1 MKKTAKSHGRLSIS
15 ADDRPRELVKKSS
28 DLKGVWKA
36 KVITLFPNMFPGSLS
51 FSLVG
56 RALQKELWALETI
69 DLRAFGEGKHKNV
82 DDTPAGGGAAM
93 ILRADVIERAI
104 NSAQSSG
111 FNKNPIIY
119 LSARGKK
126 FDQKMAKSL
135 SKNDGIT
142 LLCGRFEGVDQ
153 RVLDFYNVQEV
164 SIGDFIM
171 TGGEIP
177 AQALLDSIVRLLP
190 DVLGNQASL
199 EDESFSNGLLE
210 HPQFTRP
217 SVWNDLEIPAVLQ
230 SGNHEQIKK
239 WRLEK
244 SELVTK
250 ERRSDMWADYI
261 KSADEI
267 KKID

>member
-1 MKKTAKSHGRLSIS
+1 M
-15 ADDRPRELVKKSS
+15 
-28 DLKGVWKA
+28 
-36 KVITLFPNMFPGSLS
+36 
-51 FSLVG
+51 
-56 RALQKELWALETI
+56 
-69 DLRAFGEGKHKNV
+69 
-82 DDTPAGGGAAM
+82 
-93 ILRADVIERAI
+93 
-104 NSAQSSG
+104 
-111 FNKNPIIY
+111 
-119 LSARGKK
+119 
-126 FDQKMAKSL
+126 
-135 SKNDGIT
+135 
-142 LLCGRFEGVDQ
+142 
-153 RVLDFYNVQEV
+153 
-164 SIGDFIM
+164 
-171 TGGEIP
+171 
-177 AQALLDSIVRLLP
+177 
-190 DVLGNQASL
+190 LGNEASL